1 MRRPKR
7 SLGQNFLVDASL
19 ARRIVEA
26 SGASR
31 GEPVL
36 EIGPGRGALTGML
49 ADLGQPLVLL
59 EKDDGLADVLV
70 QTYGDRPNV
79 VLVRGD
85 AMRVDLDA
93 LPLGGAGA
101 RDVRAVANLPYN
113 VASRI
118 ALRLLEWP
126 RLRDAT
132 FTFQREVAL
141 RFAAVPGNRDYGALT
156 VMARVWADP
165 FLLFPIPPRAFR
177 PVPKVDSHVVRFR
190 PLAEPRVDAREL
202 PGFEALVRGVFQ
214 ARRKTLSNAL
224 GRVPGCPSSG
234 DGVRQVLT
242 EAGIDPQRRLKTLSF
257 DEYLT
262 LSRRLRPDV

>member
-7 SLGQNFLVDASL
+7 SLGQNFLIDPAL

-26 SGASR
+26 SGASA
-31 GEPVL
+31 GQPLL

-49 ADLGQPLVLL
+49 AEIGDPLVLL
-59 EKDDGLADVLV
+59 EKDDGLADALE
-70 QTYGDRPNV
+70 GAFAARPNV
-79 VLVRGD
+79 RLVRGD
-85 AMRVDLDA
+85 AMKVDLDA
-93 LPLGGAGA
+93 LPLGEGS

-118 ALRLLEWP
+118 ALRLLAWP
-126 RLRDAT
+126 RLKDAT

-156 VMARVWADP
+156 VMGRVYADP

-190 PLAEPRVDAREL
+190 PLAEPRVGAAEL
-202 PGFEALVRGVFQ
+202 PRFEALVRGVFQ
-214 ARRKTLSNAL
+214 ARRKTMANAL
-224 GRVPGCPSSG
+224 GRVP
-234 DGVRQVLT
+234 DGPADAAGAREALT
-242 EAGIDPQRRLKTLSF
+242 RVGIDPGRRPETLSF
-257 DEYLT
+257 DEFVD
-262 LSRRLRPDV
+262 LSRRLW